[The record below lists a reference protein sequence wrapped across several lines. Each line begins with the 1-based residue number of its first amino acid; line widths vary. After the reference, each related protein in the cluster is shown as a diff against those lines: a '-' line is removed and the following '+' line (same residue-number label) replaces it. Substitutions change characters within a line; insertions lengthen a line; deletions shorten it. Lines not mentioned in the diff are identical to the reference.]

1 MIPLSDTIKLQLKN
15 VILMLKVNLIAVV
28 IEFLLLDIIELIV
41 VVISNLFWI
50 SKYYC
55 HSILFRMISI

>member
-28 IEFLLLDIIELIV
+28 IDFLLLDMIELIV
-41 VVISNLFWI
+41 VVVISNPFWI
-50 SKYYC
+50 S
-55 HSILFRMISI
+55 